1 MGKIAGDLIY
11 GMSVKIWYKAGQQG
25 ERRRGERFLVSLY
38 VRVSN
43 GEDLGRAGL
52 RGGLSIY

>member
-1 MGKIAGDLIY
+1 
-11 GMSVKIWYKAGQQG
+11 MSVKIWYKAGEQG
-25 ERRRGERFLVSLY
+25 ERRGERFLVSLY

-43 GEDLGRAGL
+43 GEDQGRAGL